1 MDSNDDT
8 RNTPANKI
16 IDETTDN
23 TRKKE
28 IADDAILNPLIEFLA
43 NCNGMDDRNKKANDV
58 LKNEGTAAAVKHM
71 FTDDNSGKTLSYA
84 EMRQRYG

>member
-28 IADDAILNPLIEFLA
+28 IADDAKFLA

>member
-16 IDETTDN
+16 IDETKDN

-28 IADDAILNPLIEFLA
+28 IADDAKFLA